1 MVVKTRNPVERKI
14 LQQGVV
20 VSTANGLPV
29 DSTVT
34 IEGTNRLL
42 VGDDLVTY
50 NGTDTVTVDPKY
62 NLELVKTSPPR
73 YTGQLVFIDGANNIY
88 YVDRQSINSINN
100 TFKIY
105 TDQNKVDSPSSIDLQ
120 AGWILAEAKLVNR
133 LATTSVA
140 HIDEVVF
147 NGFDV
152 NMNLDGS
159 DKIQVTGTNGNTL
172 EPNPDGSIN
181 ANVTVTADDGD
192 NIAISRHENPFRGTA
207 EATFTDTQ
215 LSTSAFTQIF
225 SYTSTL
231 NYLRIQ
237 QVKVDP
243 ATYGTFKVKVNGV
256 LIDQVRNSP
265 TQRTAI
271 IRFPQDEDLNNG
283 AILTVE
289 FKPDRIRIPS
299 FGFFLR
305 LDGYIQP

>member
-50 NGTDTVTVDPKY
+50 NGVDTVTVDPKY

-88 YVDRQSINSINN
+88 YIDRLSIDSINN
-100 TFKIY
+100 TFKIH
-105 TDQNKVDSPSSIDLQ
+105 TDQTKVDSPSAIDLQ
-120 AGWILAEAKLVNR
+120 AGWILAEAKLINR

-159 DKIQVTGTNGNTL
+159 DKVQIVGENGNTI

-192 NIAISRHENPFRGTA
+192 NIAISRHEKPFRHLGTGA
-207 EATFTDTQ
+207 KIAAD
-215 LSTSAFTQIF
+215 LSTTAFTEVLT
-225 SYTSTL
+225 YTATL
-231 NYLRIQ
+231 PNLRVRR
-237 QVKVDP
+237 VKVQ
-243 ATYGTFKVKVNGV
+243 ANTFGVFYVKVNGDV
-256 LIDQVRNSP
+256 IEEYRTSPMDRNVE
-265 TQRTAI
+265 I
-271 IRFPQDEDLNNG
+271 EFIEDEDLPNG
-283 AILTVE
+283 QTLTVE
-289 FKPDRIRIPS
+289 FKPERIRLANYD
-299 FGFFLR
+299 FRLR
-305 LDGYIQP
+305 LEGYFQP